1 MTNPY
6 GITLDREWAEWPA
19 KIGVSPTVAAALLL
33 ICQARPLDE
42 IVARLTPGEL
52 EQVVEIV
59 GRCPDHFPP
68 GTLDAAFICRRSAR
82 AGHRAGDRARPPQAG
97 RSLKAMASNPGLVAA
112 LLSDAVL
119 NWLINGGMIAH
130 DQRGDARAILRSINA
145 WLELHSRSLKRAT
158 TSPS

>member
-1 MTNPY
+1 MALGNRSHARSPLSGYPTAMINPY

-59 GRCPDHFPP
+59 GRCPDHFP
-68 GTLDAAFICRRSAR
+68 RSTARLSCASPISGCAR
-82 AGHRAGDRARPPQAG
+82 ARAR
-97 RSLKAMASNPGLVAA
+97 R
-112 LLSDAVL
+112 
-119 NWLINGGMIAH
+119 
-130 DQRGDARAILRSINA
+130 RRR
-145 WLELHSRSLKRAT
+145 
-158 TSPS
+158 